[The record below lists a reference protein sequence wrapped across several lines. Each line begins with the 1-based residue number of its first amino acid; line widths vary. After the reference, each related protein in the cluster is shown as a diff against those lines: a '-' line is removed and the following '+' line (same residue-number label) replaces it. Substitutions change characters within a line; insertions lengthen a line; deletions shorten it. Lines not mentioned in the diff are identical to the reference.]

1 MVFSPSPALRR
12 IRQLVRL
19 IRKHPDLSVKT
30 RNIARHR
37 PQQFGPELRRPERSD
52 LKRPD
57 LNLLD
62 AKLPDPELFMD
73 TSAEHNAI
81 ADRTDFDSARRR
93 TSYPGRIER

>member
-19 IRKHPDLSVKT
+19 IRKHPDPSAKT

-37 PQQFGPELRRPERSD
+37 PPLSGPEFSRAERLD
-52 LKRPD
+52 LKLPD

-73 TSAEHNAI
+73 TSAERKAI
-81 ADRTDFDSARRR
+81 ADQTDVDSRRRR
-93 TSYPGRIER
+93 TNRP